1 MKEGLTIVLIT
12 KSEMEYLV
20 SKGYRWQTDIHRT
33 YSRHHKYYATESEKL
48 TKDLLVLRESKI
60 KK

>member
-1 MKEGLTIVLIT
+1 MKEGLIIVLIT

-20 SKGYRWQTDIHRT
+20 SKGYRWQDDIHRT

-48 TKDLLVLRESKI
+48 TKDLLILRESKI